1 MSGRPMGVQG
11 ECIDVRMN
19 ATMRPAVSG
28 DVDVQN
34 LILTAQ
40 LIRELGHSRCQ
51 APSNTKIRH
60 MAKDKG

>member
-1 MSGRPMGVQG
+1 MGVQG

-34 LILTAQ
+34 SITIAQ
-40 LIRELGHSRCQ
+40 LISEFEYSRCQ